1 MGQGIGSKGGA
12 GAGAAHGE
20 VILKARVGR
29 LVDGMDLDLFS
40 SALKVRREFEQEML
54 SKREVET

>member
-1 MGQGIGSKGGA
+1 MGQGTGLNDGA
-12 GAGAAHGE
+12 VHGE

-29 LVDGMDLDLFS
+29 LVDGMDLDLFR